1 MGSTHSHNDEGQT
14 GHIKQIPVRRQEE
27 EAIGPHGGALTFS
40 LPSESSP
47 SSVAKLSM
55 KPSGQAEPKVTSLFP
70 NLRHNVLRGAS
81 HI

>member
-1 MGSTHSHNDEGQT
+1 MGSTHSHNDEGRT
-14 GHIKQIPVRRQEE
+14 EHIKQIPVRQQEE
-27 EAIGPHGGALTFS
+27 EAIGSHGGALTFF

-55 KPSGQAEPKVTSLFP
+55 KPSGQADPKVTSLFP
-70 NLRHNVLRGAS
+70 NLRQNVLRGAS